1 MHTYLHKVWHFML
14 RRQKSPQTCLLT
26 PETQNDSC
34 LLSESSF
41 QWNTWIMPYQ
51 VNCFVL
57 RSKKQFT
64 YRMIPVFHWNDD
76 SGKRPESFWLSVSKQ
91 HNSNVLLERWYQQHL
106 GILQLALALI
116 FFYLHT
122 TNSIL
127 VSQNTLLNCTQPAL
141 IFKSNQS
148 FSNKISNVIWEYRL
162 KCN

>member
-106 GILQLALALI
+106 GILQLALANRVQYHWTISHIYSNYLLHHFVFI
-116 FFYLHT
+116 F
-122 TNSIL
+122 
-127 VSQNTLLNCTQPAL
+127 
-141 IFKSNQS
+141 
-148 FSNKISNVIWEYRL
+148 
-162 KCN
+162 